1 MPGFDVMNNQENFST
16 EFRKVLTP
24 PEKKDIEDFLALSG
38 LRFEDDIEETAI
50 VRENSEIIA
59 TGSISGNVL
68 KCIAIKPDIRGSNLA
83 GSLITSL
90 IQKQYYRGISNLFI
104 FTKPENSSIFSRL
117 GFYVIYEVEN
127 EAVLMENNPAG
138 LSSFIEKIKN
148 ETKAGITESVSSS
161 QNGHLETSRKIS
173 AIVVNCNPFT
183 KGHLYLIEKAASE
196 SVFLHIFVV
205 SENRSVFPSETRF
218 SLVKKGT
225 EHLMNLAVH
234 NGSDYIISNSTFPSY
249 FIKDTKKIY
258 DIHAK
263 MDLGIFS
270 EKIAPALNITRR
282 FAGEEPLCPV
292 TNNYNRLMAE
302 ILPQKGIEFTVI
314 KRLEGGGSPVSASRV
329 RQLIR
334 DNRLEE
340 TEQLLP
346 PVTYDFLKSPDG
358 AEIIKKIRGIKR

>member
-1 MPGFDVMNNQENFST
+1 MTNQENIST
-16 EFRKVLTP
+16 DFRKKLAP
-24 PEKKDIEDFLALSG
+24 FEKTEIQGFLAANG
-38 LRFEDDIEETAI
+38 LTFEDDIEETAI
-50 VRENSEIIA
+50 VRENNEIIA

-83 GSLITSL
+83 GSLITAL

-104 FTKPENSSIFSRL
+104 FTKPQNSSIFSRL

-138 LSSFIEKIKN
+138 LSLFIENLKK
-148 ETKAGITESVSSS
+148 ETAAKQIVSSADS
-161 QNGHLETSRKIS
+161 ALESSSAEGSTKNIS
-173 AIVVNCNPFT
+173 SIVVNCNPFT
-183 KGHLYLIEKAASE
+183 KGHLYLIEKGASE
-196 SVFLHIFVV
+196 SAFLHIFVL
-205 SENRSVFPSETRF
+205 SEDRSLFPTETRF
-218 SLVKKGT
+218 DLVKKGT
-225 EHLMNLAVH
+225 QHIKNLAVH
-234 NGSDYIISNSTFPSY
+234 SGSDYIISNSTFPSY
-249 FIKDTKKIY
+249 FIKDARKIY

-314 KRLEGGGSPVSASRV
+314 KRLESGGNPVSASRV
-329 RQLIR
+329 RALIKE
-334 DNRLEE
+334 NRLEE
-340 TEQLLP
+340 TEALLP
-346 PVTYDFLKSPDG
+346 PVTYNFLKSPEG
-358 AEIIKKIRGIKR
+358 EKIIKKIRGIQG